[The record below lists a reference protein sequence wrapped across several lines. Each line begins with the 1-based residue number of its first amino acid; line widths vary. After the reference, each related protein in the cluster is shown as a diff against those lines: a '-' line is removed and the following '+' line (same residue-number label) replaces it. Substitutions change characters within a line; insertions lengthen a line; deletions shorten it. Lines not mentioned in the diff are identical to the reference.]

1 MWETLSGEDVRKRG
15 QGRMMRVYFLQVHSD
30 KLGKLLNEI
39 LDLQDT
45 QCVTESSFCEMCELH
60 SFVLIKGFNKIR
72 GSLFWAKLVSLQYFW
87 GGDYFK
93 GNKSSLHKVP
103 VILDVSWSPTAVH
116 RSLTARMKISISA
129 SSENHQ

>member
-87 GGDYFK
+87 GATISK
-93 GNKSSLHKVP
+93 AIRAHC
-103 VILDVSWSPTAVH
+103 T
-116 RSLTARMKISISA
+116 RS
-129 SSENHQ
+129 Q